1 MTEDERFLL
10 ECVTTE
16 LVAYTME
23 DFRMNMPE
31 AMDKVYA
38 SHAYSLLVNPRT
50 GLYYQSPRYVY
61 DFFKEEWAK

>member
-16 LVAYTME
+16 LVGYVMADY
-23 DFRMNMPE
+23 RMDMPAALE
-31 AMDKVYA
+31 KVYA
-38 SHAYSLLVNPRT
+38 SHTYSLLTDLQT

-61 DFFKEEWAK
+61 DIFKEEWAK